1 MHFAIQCV
9 LAANVTERRLALR
22 PTHLKYLATHKDL
35 IFCGGP
41 TLDRSD
47 QPETMLII
55 FTAPDLSSAEAFM
68 QAEPYNQAGVFEK
81 ITIRQ
86 WRQVLPE
93 SEPGELLRAIDGDR
107 LP

>member
-1 MHFAIQCV
+1 MHFVIQCV
-9 LAANVTERRLALR
+9 LAANATEQRLALR
-22 PTHLKYLATHKDL
+22 PNHIKYLAVHKDH

-41 TLDRSD
+41 TLDQSG

-93 SEPGELLRAIDGDR
+93 SEPGALLREIGG
-107 LP
+107 

>member
-22 PTHLKYLATHKDL
+22 PTHLQYLVAHQDR

-41 TLDRSD
+41 TLDRSG

-68 QAEPYNQAGVFEK
+68 QAEPYNQAGVFATV
-81 ITIRQ
+81 TIRQ

-93 SEPGELLRAIDGDR
+93 VESGELLRAIGG
-107 LP
+107 

>member
-9 LAANVTERRLALR
+9 LAANVTKRRLALR
-22 PTHLKYLATHKDL
+22 PNHLQYLAAHQDR

-47 QPETMLII
+47 QPEMMLII

-68 QAEPYNQAGVFEK
+68 QAEPYNHAGVFESV
-81 ITIRQ
+81 TINQ

-93 SEPGELLRAIDGDR
+93 IEPGALSREIGG
-107 LP
+107 